1 MKNSIY
7 IFSAVVALGAA
18 HASVAHG
25 ACSVADLTR
34 CLDSVCAINV
44 SSNPAAR
51 CQYCGTTD
59 AGTPTNT
66 MRSVSVGASAKY
78 NLSAKELQNAP
89 DAPSARYA
97 WAIRQCIARV
107 DGCTAENAS
116 DAYDSL
122 IEQSCRAAGISA
134 EMSALA
140 IAAAKPASQSKCTT
154 DITACMTEGKHCGA
168 NYAQCTDNADFDA
181 AFATCSVLS
190 TGCDEYTANIRSTM
204 ITTRDRFL
212 ANAENTINGIVE
224 SYQNARAQKLAT
236 ARAKCT
242 NNVGRDACINS
253 VCDSNMPN
261 KCAGGDAS
269 SEKSIAANLCKFYE
283 LACNVLK

>member
-7 IFSAVVALGAA
+7 IFSVVVALGAA

-25 ACSVADLTR
+25 ACSVANLTR

-97 WAIRQCIARV
+97 WAIHQCIARV

-181 AFATCSVLS
+181 EFTTCSVLS

-204 ITTRDRFL
+204 ITTRARFL
-212 ANAENTINGIVE
+212 AHAAHTTNGIVE
-224 SYQNARAQKLAT
+224 SYQNARTQKWAT
-236 ARAKCT
+236 ARAICT
-242 NNVGRDACINS
+242 NNAGRDACINS